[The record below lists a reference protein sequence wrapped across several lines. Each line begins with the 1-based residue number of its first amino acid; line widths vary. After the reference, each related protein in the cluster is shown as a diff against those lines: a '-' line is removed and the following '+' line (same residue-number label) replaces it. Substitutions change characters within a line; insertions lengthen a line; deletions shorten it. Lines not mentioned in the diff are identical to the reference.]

1 MRVVSLLLR
10 PFVSQSSLVIREV
23 VLRNKVNVAYV
34 TSRDFYKVKLE
45 EADKSRDKCRG
56 RVIFVV
62 SRTNEYL

>member
-1 MRVVSLLLR
+1 M
-10 PFVSQSSLVIREV
+10 IREV
-23 VLRNKVNVAYV
+23 VLRNKVNVVYV

-45 EADKSRDKCRG
+45 EADRSRDKCRG